1 MIPYYTKF
9 FRVRD
14 RAYRIYHNGWARAA
28 LFFFA
33 MQLRAAF
40 YTVLFFLIDAISV
53 NSPNYSHVYDS
64 ELISFSYRFVEM
76 IGYGAMLPLFIIG
89 IGVTIVVVVMT
100 GGNLANKYKD
110 EL

>member
-40 YTVLFFLIDAISV
+40 YTILFGGMYAFADFV
-53 NSPNYSHVYDS
+53 PGYSS
-64 ELISFSYRFVEM
+64 SYSRFADKFVEDVGFLPM
-76 IGYGAMLPLFIIG
+76 VPLFIIG
-89 IGVTIVVVVMT
+89 IGVTIVMVVMT
-100 GGNLANKYKD
+100 GGNLSNKYKD